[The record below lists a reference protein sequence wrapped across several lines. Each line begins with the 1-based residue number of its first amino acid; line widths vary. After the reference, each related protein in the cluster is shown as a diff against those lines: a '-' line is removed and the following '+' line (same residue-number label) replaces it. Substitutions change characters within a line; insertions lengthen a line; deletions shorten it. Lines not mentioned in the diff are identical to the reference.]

1 MRALIPLL
9 LLGLLSACGQKG
21 SLYFA
26 PQPAKQAAPAADTT
40 PDTNSS
46 EKNEQDKNQE
56 QPDAQAA
63 EQD

>member
-26 PQPAKQAAPAADTT
+26 PQPASKAAPASAQAPSKQNDDQT
-40 PDTNSS
+40 P
-46 EKNEQDKNQE
+46 KKE
-56 QPDAQAA
+56 QPDAPAA